1 MSIKLKLIVL
11 VLIVLIPLITLQL
24 AGIKKNYEEN
34 LREELE
40 SSIKFAQAIDVS
52 FMNYLEE
59 SWTQQYAV
67 GLAILA
73 NPQWGREEIK
83 DYISRVFLEKR
94 TLKGYAWISPEGF
107 SIVSATSN
115 LTGVNVQHMEFYQRI
130 IQGEEKVVSNIRKSI
145 KDDTIIIHIARG
157 IYEGDVLKGIML
169 GIMDV
174 EKLSYILNLEC
185 ASESARFGLVDRA
198 GMVVYR
204 HGYPYIPLEEREVH
218 PDSPTW
224 RALKGEV
231 VPSRGAY
238 CRFDDE
244 NRLGGFY
251 PITEIGWVS
260 YHTKSI
266 DEVLGHIRRH
276 AKIDIAILILTSV
289 VSLLLATIL
298 GNKYT
303 NSIMK
308 LRNAAEEIARGNLTI
323 KTELTGEDEIAVTS
337 QAFNR
342 MAKEINYQISQRDEI
357 ARLKT
362 QFFSTVSHE
371 LKTPI
376 NIILGAVQ
384 LMENMD
390 NMDKESKD
398 KYINMQKQNSYRLL
412 RLINNLIDIN
422 KIEGKQFTVNFINCD
437 IVKLAEDITMSVVE
451 YTKLKDIELIFDTD
465 VEEKMIAVDPD
476 KIERILLN
484 LLSNAIKFTEAEGRI
499 EVSIHDKE
507 DTIEI
512 SVKDDGIG
520 IPKEMHQSI
529 FRYFTQVDGPTHR
542 KAEGSGIGLSL
553 VKSLV
558 HMHKGRVK
566 VESVLGEGSE
576 FTVELPVRLVE
587 DSIHVSKETTF
598 ANVERINIEF
608 SDIYT

>member
-1 MSIKLKLIVL
+1 M
-11 VLIVLIPLITLQL
+11 
-24 AGIKKNYEEN
+24 
-34 LREELE
+34 
-40 SSIKFAQAIDVS
+40 
-52 FMNYLEE
+52 
-59 SWTQQYAV
+59 
-67 GLAILA
+67 
-73 NPQWGREEIK
+73 
-83 DYISRVFLEKR
+83 
-94 TLKGYAWISPEGF
+94 
-107 SIVSATSN
+107 
-115 LTGVNVQHMEFYQRI
+115 
-130 IQGEEKVVSNIRKSI
+130 
-145 KDDTIIIHIARG
+145 
-157 IYEGDVLKGIML
+157 
-169 GIMDV
+169 
-174 EKLSYILNLEC
+174 
-185 ASESARFGLVDRA
+185 
-198 GMVVYR
+198 
-204 HGYPYIPLEEREVH
+204 
-218 PDSPTW
+218 
-224 RALKGEV
+224 
-231 VPSRGAY
+231 
-238 CRFDDE
+238 
-244 NRLGGFY
+244 
-251 PITEIGWVS
+251 
-260 YHTKSI
+260 
-266 DEVLGHIRRH
+266 
-276 AKIDIAILILTSV
+276 
-289 VSLLLATIL
+289 
-298 GNKYT
+298 
-303 NSIMK
+303 
-308 LRNAAEEIARGNLTI
+308 
-323 KTELTGEDEIAVTS
+323 
-337 QAFNR
+337 
-342 MAKEINYQISQRDEI
+342 SQRDEI